1 MFISSFLTCLCQNFH
16 IQISEEAL
24 EAWTQGDLTRTE
36 QVLTEKILDVQD
48 PSRHSQCLA
57 HRSLVRSRL
66 KHYKLAIDDAKKV
79 AFRLSL
85 VSSRI
90 T

>member
-1 MFISSFLTCLCQNFH
+1 MSLSTHANQ
-16 IQISEEAL
+16 QETL
-24 EAWTQGDLTRTE
+24 ETWTQPEGDLTRTE
-36 QVLTEKILDVQD
+36 QILTEKVLDVQD

-66 KHYKLAIDDAKKV
+66 MRYNLAIDDAKKV

-85 VSSRI
+85 VSSYI
-90 T
+90 N